1 MKTVNLT
8 HLTKQEILKISLKSP
23 EKLFL
28 EVNTEKEIKDA
39 YIKLSFKW
47 HPDKNLNAIEKT
59 DDVFAH
65 INLLYK
71 KAKDKFKNNT
81 WNKGSLKEFV
91 SLDNKK
97 TIYSYVNEYEFEL
110 GYYLIAANSVAW
122 VISPDFEDLALN
134 AIKQIENIK
143 YASDKMKSEMQ
154 KFVPKITSFI
164 RTQDKQ
170 TVVIMERDPNSVLL
184 KDALAYYTKVDAKH
198 VAWILSN
205 CYHLCCFLEYNKL
218 MHGGLT
224 IDSLFINP
232 ENHAS
237 QLLGGWWF
245 THRQN
250 DKLRALSAQ
259 TLSIAPFNVINS
271 KIALGSL
278 DLECIR
284 LIGRQLLGDKNGI
297 NLVKNKDIPTPL
309 TQWLRGASTEDAFKE
324 YDIWYKVLKDSFGVR
339 RFTKMELNPNDI
351 YN

>member
-8 HLTKQEILKISLKSP
+8 LLTKEEILKISLRSP

-28 EVNTEKEIKDA
+28 EVLTEKELKDA

-47 HPDKNLNAIEKT
+47 HPDKNLSSIEKT
-59 DDVFAH
+59 DEVFAH

-71 KAKDKFKNNT
+71 EAKEKFKQDT
-81 WNKGSLKEFV
+81 WNKGFFREFI
-91 SLDNKK
+91 SSDNKK
-97 TIYSYVNEYEFEL
+97 TIYSYLQESEFEL
-110 GYYLIAANSVAW
+110 GYYLIGADSIAW
-122 VISPDFEDLALN
+122 VIAPDFQDLALN
-134 AIKQIENIK
+134 AVKQIEGIK
-143 YASDKMKSEMQ
+143 YANDKMKVEMQ
-154 KFVPKITSFI
+154 KFVPVIKSFI
-164 RTQDKQ
+164 KTTDKQ
-170 TVVIMERDPNSVLL
+170 TIIIMHRDPNSVLL
-184 KDALAYYTKVDAKH
+184 KDVLSYYIKVEAKH

-205 CYHLCCFLEYNKL
+205 CYHLCCFFEFNKV
-218 MHGGLT
+218 MHGGITL
-224 IDSLFINP
+224 DNLFINP
-232 ENHAS
+232 ETHAA

-259 TLSIAPFNVINS
+259 TLSIAPFEVINS

-284 LIGRQLLGDKNGI
+284 LMGRQLLGDKNGI

-309 TQWLRGASTEDAFKE
+309 TQWLRGASTENAFKE

-339 RFTKMELNPNDI
+339 RFIKMELNSNDI